1 MSLLATMAATLPL
14 LFEAGDD
21 SRFYLAELGGTVVK
35 EQTGQPFPSPVPVRV
50 RLYAGDTRVTEAH
63 ADLSG
68 RYTVKAL
75 PGTYEVKVLL
85 GDQEALAEQV
95 TLTSGSWRRDL
106 RVPAPGRGFMPPLV
120 ASTSRESDLGTGG
133 SGMAGRASIGLLL
146 NTARPPLLGP
156 AQEREGTWWEEL
168 LRKPLPVRAE

>member
-14 LFEAGDD
+14 LLGTGDD
-21 SRFYLAELGGTVVK
+21 SRFYMAELGGTVVK
-35 EQTGQPFPSPVPVRV
+35 EGTGQPFPSPVPVRV
-50 RLYAGDTRVTEAH
+50 GLYDGDTRVAEAH

-85 GDQEALAEQV
+85 GTQEALAEPV

-106 RVPAPGRGFMPPLV
+106 RVPAPGRAFTPSLV
-120 ASTSRESDLGTGG
+120 ASTDSERDTGTGG
-133 SGMAGRASIGLLL
+133 SGTAGGFLKDTSRSYLFGLD
-146 NTARPPLLGP
+146 AKGEP
-156 AQEREGTWWEEL
+156 TWLKEL
-168 LRKPLPVRAE
+168 LRKRDTPGTE